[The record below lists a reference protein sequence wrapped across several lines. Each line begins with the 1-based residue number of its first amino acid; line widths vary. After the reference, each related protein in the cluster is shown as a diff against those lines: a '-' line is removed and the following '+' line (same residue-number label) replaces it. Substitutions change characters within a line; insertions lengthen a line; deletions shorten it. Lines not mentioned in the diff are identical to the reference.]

1 MMPLVKTGK
10 AREARDPEA
19 RRPARISGL
28 IDFLVDWEKGEM
40 MRALCGFVA
49 FSYVPDF
56 YKEVGDFFCARCVL
70 NLRIWMQMICCIS
83 VWTLSVQAQLPLQ
96 YAQGFRVDYFDDY
109 RVVTVLA
116 PGGGEQEKVQYVLVQ
131 RGHKSP
137 DGYEGVPRIEI
148 PVRTLITTS
157 TTHLPHLEKLGEVHS
172 LIGIDNIKFVNSE
185 VVNQRFAEG
194 KLTEVGRDRTIDL
207 EKVLVLQPDLV
218 IADTYT
224 QENVLVALQEAGVP
238 VVINAAYAES
248 SLLGRVEWIKF
259 VGAFFNKEERATAQ
273 LDSIVVRYEAFR
285 SLTQNLP
292 MDKRPTVFGGSLW
305 RGTWFMAGG
314 KTYPAQLLRD
324 AGANYLWA
332 DDDSR
337 QSLALDFET
346 VYEKAHDADC
356 WITMKNGWFSRDDV
370 VAEDERYRKFTAFE
384 TGNVFNANA
393 RLNAHGGNDYWETGL
408 IEPDVVLA
416 DIIKILHPHLL
427 PNHQLKYYRKL
438 DP

>member
-1 MMPLVKTGK
+1 
-10 AREARDPEA
+10 
-19 RRPARISGL
+19 
-28 IDFLVDWEKGEM
+28 
-40 MRALCGFVA
+40 
-49 FSYVPDF
+49 
-56 YKEVGDFFCARCVL
+56 
-70 NLRIWMQMICCIS
+70 MICCIG
-83 VWTLSVQAQLPLQ
+83 VWIIPVQAQLSLQ

-116 PGGGEQEKVQYVLVQ
+116 PGSGEREKVQYVLVQ
-131 RGHKSP
+131 RGHESP

-172 LIGIDNIKFVNSE
+172 LVGIDNIKFVNTE
-185 VVNQRFAEG
+185 AVNQRFAEG
-194 KLTEVGRDRTIDL
+194 KLTEVGRDRAMDL

-238 VVINAAYAES
+238 VVINAAYGES

-259 VGAFFNKEERATAQ
+259 MGVFFEKEGLASAQ
-273 LDSIVVRYEAFR
+273 FDSIVVRYEAR
-285 SLTQNLP
+285 RALTQDLP
-292 MDKRPTVFGGSLW
+292 MDKRPTVFVGSLW
-305 RGTWFMAGG
+305 RGTWFMSGG

-332 DDDSR
+332 DDDSQ

-370 VAEDERYRKFTAFE
+370 VAEDARYSKFTAFE

>member
-1 MMPLVKTGK
+1 M
-10 AREARDPEA
+10 
-19 RRPARISGL
+19 
-28 IDFLVDWEKGEM
+28 
-40 MRALCGFVA
+40 
-49 FSYVPDF
+49 
-56 YKEVGDFFCARCVL
+56 
-70 NLRIWMQMICCIS
+70 NLKIWMQMICCIG
-83 VWTLSVQAQLPLQ
+83 VWAIPAQAQLPLQ

-116 PGGGEQEKVQYVLVQ
+116 PGGGEREKVQYVLVQ
-131 RGHKSP
+131 RGHESP

-273 LDSIVVRYEAFR
+273 FDSIVVRYEVHRA
-285 SLTQNLP
+285 LTQNLP
-292 MDKRPTVFGGSLW
+292 MDKRPTVFVGSLW
-305 RGTWFMAGG
+305 RGTWFMSGG

-332 DDDSR
+332 DDESQ

-356 WITMKNGWFSRDDV
+356 WITMKNGWFSRNDV
-370 VAEDERYRKFTAFE
+370 VAEDERYKKFTAFE
-384 TGNVFNANA
+384 NGNVFNANA

-416 DIIKILHPHLL
+416 DIIKILYPHLL

>member
-1 MMPLVKTGK
+1 M
-10 AREARDPEA
+10 
-19 RRPARISGL
+19 
-28 IDFLVDWEKGEM
+28 
-40 MRALCGFVA
+40 
-49 FSYVPDF
+49 
-56 YKEVGDFFCARCVL
+56 EVCV
-70 NLRIWMQMICCIS
+70 NLKIWMICCIG
-83 VWTLSVQAQLPLQ
+83 VWTIPAQAQLSLQ
-96 YAQGFRVDYFDDY
+96 YAQGFSVDYFDAY
-109 RVVTVLA
+109 KVVTVFT
-116 PGGGEQEKVQYVLVQ
+116 PGSGTGEKFQYVLVQ
-131 RGHKSP
+131 RGNESP

-148 PVRTLITTS
+148 PVRTLIITS
-157 TTHLPHLEKLGEVHS
+157 TTHLPHIEKLGEVHS
-172 LIGIDNIKFVNSE
+172 LVGIDNIKYVSSE
-185 VVNQRFAEG
+185 AVNQRFAED
-194 KLTEVGRDRTIDL
+194 KLTEVGRDRAMDL
-207 EKVLVLQPDLV
+207 ERVLMLQPDLV
-218 IADTYT
+218 MTDNAS
-224 QENVLVALQEAGVP
+224 VALREAGVP
-238 VVINAAYAES
+238 VVINAAYAEP

-259 VGAFFNKEERATAQ
+259 VGAFLGKEELASAQ
-273 LDSIVVRYEAFR
+273 FDSIVARYEAFR

-324 AGANYLWA
+324 AGANYLWG
-332 DDDSR
+332 DSDSQ

-356 WITMKNGWFSRDDV
+356 WITMKNEWRSRDDV
-370 VAEDERYRKFTAFE
+370 VAEDARYRKFAAFE

>member
-1 MMPLVKTGK
+1 M
-10 AREARDPEA
+10 
-19 RRPARISGL
+19 
-28 IDFLVDWEKGEM
+28 
-40 MRALCGFVA
+40 
-49 FSYVPDF
+49 
-56 YKEVGDFFCARCVL
+56 
-70 NLRIWMQMICCIS
+70 NLKIWLICCIG
-83 VWTLSVQAQLPLQ
+83 VWAIPAQAQLSLQ
-96 YAQGFRVDYFDDY
+96 YAQGFRVDYFDAY
-109 RVVTVLA
+109 KVVTVFA
-116 PGGGEQEKVQYVLVQ
+116 PGSGTGEKFQYVLVQ
-131 RGHKSP
+131 RGNESP

-148 PVRTLITTS
+148 PVRTVIATS

-172 LIGIDNIKFVNSE
+172 LVGIDKIKNVNTE
-185 VVNQRFAEG
+185 AVRQRFAEG
-194 KLTEVGRDRTIDL
+194 KLTEVGRDRAMDL
-207 EKVLVLQPDLV
+207 ERVLVLQPDLV

-224 QENVLVALQEAGVP
+224 QDNVLVVLQEAGVP
-238 VVINAAYAES
+238 VVINAAYGES

-259 VGAFFNKEERATAQ
+259 VGAFFNKEKRASAQ
-273 LDSIVVRYEAFR
+273 FDSIVVRYEVFR

-324 AGANYLWA
+324 AGANYLWG
-332 DDDSR
+332 DSDSQ

-356 WITMKNGWFSRDDV
+356 WITMKNEWRSRDDV
-370 VAEDERYRKFTAFE
+370 VAEDARYRKFAAFE
-384 TGNVFNANA
+384 NGNVFNANA

-427 PNHQLKYYRKL
+427 PNHQFKYYRKL

>member
-1 MMPLVKTGK
+1 M
-10 AREARDPEA
+10 
-19 RRPARISGL
+19 
-28 IDFLVDWEKGEM
+28 
-40 MRALCGFVA
+40 
-49 FSYVPDF
+49 
-56 YKEVGDFFCARCVL
+56 EVRV
-70 NLRIWMQMICCIS
+70 NLKIWMQMICCIG
-83 VWTLSVQAQLPLQ
+83 VWAIPAQAQLPLQ

-109 RVVTVLA
+109 RVVTVFA
-116 PGGGEQEKVQYVLVQ
+116 PGGGEREKVQYVLVQ
-131 RGHKSP
+131 RGHESP

-273 LDSIVVRYEAFR
+273 FDSIVVRYEVHRA
-285 SLTQNLP
+285 LTQSLP
-292 MDKRPTVFGGSLW
+292 VDKRPAVFVGSLW
-305 RGTWFMAGG
+305 RGTWFMSGG
-314 KTYPAQLLRD
+314 KTYAAQLLRD
-324 AGANYLWA
+324 AGANYLWG
-332 DDDSR
+332 DDDS
-337 QSLALDFET
+337 QQGLALDFET

-356 WITMKNGWFSRDDV
+356 WITMRNEWRSRDDV

-384 TGNVFNANA
+384 NGNVFNANA

-416 DIIKILHPHLL
+416 DIIKILYPHLL

>member
-1 MMPLVKTGK
+1 
-10 AREARDPEA
+10 
-19 RRPARISGL
+19 
-28 IDFLVDWEKGEM
+28 
-40 MRALCGFVA
+40 
-49 FSYVPDF
+49 
-56 YKEVGDFFCARCVL
+56 
-70 NLRIWMQMICCIS
+70 MICCIG
-83 VWTLSVQAQLPLQ
+83 VWTIPVQAQLSLQ

-109 RVVTVLA
+109 RVVTVS
-116 PGGGEQEKVQYVLVQ
+116 GNGVQKKFQYVLVQ
-131 RGHKSP
+131 RGDKPP

-148 PVRTLITTS
+148 PVRTVIATS

-172 LIGIDNIKFVNSE
+172 LVGIDNIKFVNSE
-185 VVNQRFAEG
+185 AVNQRFAAG
-194 KLTEVGRDRTIDL
+194 DLVEVGRDRSIDL
-207 EKVLVLQPDLV
+207 ERILVLQPHLV
-218 IADTYT
+218 MTDVQSQDNA
-224 QENVLVALQEAGVP
+224 LVALQEAGVP
-238 VVINAAYAES
+238 VVVNTAYAEP

-259 VGAFFNKEERATAQ
+259 VGAFFNKEEQASAQ
-273 LDSIVVRYEAFR
+273 FDSIVVRYEAFR

-314 KTYPAQLLRD
+314 KTYAAQLLRD
-324 AGANYLWA
+324 AGANYLWG
-332 DDDSR
+332 DDDSQ

-356 WITMKNGWFSRDDV
+356 WITMRNEWYSRDDV
-370 VAEDERYRKFTAFE
+370 VAEDERYKKFTAFE

-393 RLNAHGGNDYWETGL
+393 RLNAHGGNDYWEKGL